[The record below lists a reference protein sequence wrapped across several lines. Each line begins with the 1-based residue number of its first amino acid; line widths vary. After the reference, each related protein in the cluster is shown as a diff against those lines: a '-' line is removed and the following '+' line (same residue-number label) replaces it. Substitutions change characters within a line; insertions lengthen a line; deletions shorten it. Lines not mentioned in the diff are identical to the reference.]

1 MKGLIIIILVVASLI
16 GGIMTLLRTRS
27 VGMPDKAV
35 LERSKARAK
44 EQAAK
49 DDQGRDR

>member
-1 MKGLIIIILVVASLI
+1 MKGVVIILLVVASLI
-16 GGIMTLLRTRS
+16 GGIMTLLRTRN
-27 VGMPDKAV
+27 VGMPDKDV

-49 DDQGRDR
+49 DEADEER